1 MGVEASH
8 GVHQVR
14 NVVKMSPWKI
24 VHFGGMTFFPIFL
37 ILLLFLFFF
46 FRGVAVLADR
56 YIRIHVVVAVAFA
69 PTVAS
74 AAAHLVE
81 ILVAAI
87 VVSAAAYHLDH
98 SPSGIL
104 LASIFAP
111 SAETS
116 PMEPSLSTRPGVAP
130 CMPWWREEAEEDGED
145 RGLHGKYSTVKKIL
159 TKLLETNRTVV
170 SGAQCAQ
177 KICE

>member
-1 MGVEASH
+1 M
-8 GVHQVR
+8 
-14 NVVKMSPWKI
+14 
-24 VHFGGMTFFPIFL
+24 
-37 ILLLFLFFF
+37 
-46 FRGVAVLADR
+46 
-56 YIRIHVVVAVAFA
+56 
-69 PTVAS
+69 
-74 AAAHLVE
+74 VE

-87 VVSAAAYHLDH
+87 VVYAAAYRLDH

-104 LASIFAP
+104 LASILAP

-145 RGLHGKYSTVKKIL
+145 RGLHGKRSTLKKIL
-159 TKLLETNRTVV
+159 AKIIETNRTVV

>member
-1 MGVEASH
+1 
-8 GVHQVR
+8 
-14 NVVKMSPWKI
+14 MSPWKI
-24 VHFGGMTFFPIFL
+24 VHFGAITFFPIFL

-46 FRGVAVLADR
+46 RGVAVLADR
-56 YIRIHVVVAVAFA
+56 YIRVHVVVAVAFA
-69 PTVAS
+69 PTVTS

-81 ILVAAI
+81 ILVAA
-87 VVSAAAYHLDH
+87 VVVAAAAYLFNH

-130 CMPWWREEAEEDGED
+130 CIPWWREEVEDDGED
-145 RGLHGKYSTVKKIL
+145 RGLHGKRSTLKK
-159 TKLLETNRTVV
+159 KKYW
-170 SGAQCAQ
+170 Q
-177 KICE
+177 KY